1 MPTESDTLKLGW
13 YMREG
18 LGAFV
23 ADTAADLPSDVA
35 LSALGWVQDPPALYM
50 YTSTGWTPLAS
61 LEGAEL
67 PVVGNHNL
75 FSTSHP
81 DVDSADTPTDGEILT
96 YDGAS
101 SLWKAAPP
109 VPDATETTPGKVE
122 LASEA
127 EVQAGTAG
135 VLVANVARLK
145 DELDRRIN
153 PLTAAPTWVS
163 ATLTSGWT
171 NAAGYQVA
179 QYAKDSLGFVVL
191 RGNVTGGSTG
201 SGATILTLPTGFR
214 PAANERFT
222 TASAAGTATL
232 EIQTDGRVVPYSA
245 TGAQASLSGIRL
257 WPA

>member
-101 SLWKAAPP
+101 SLWNAAPP

-122 LASEA
+122 LASED

-135 VLVANVARLK
+135 VLVSTVARLK
-145 DELDRRIN
+145 DELDRRISGRRA
-153 PLTAAPTWVS
+153 PRGVGRSRTAARRADTP
-163 ATLTSGWT
+163 GG
-171 NAAGYQVA
+171 AA
-179 QYAKDSLGFVVL
+179 
-191 RGNVTGGSTG
+191 
-201 SGATILTLPTGFR
+201 
-214 PAANERFT
+214 
-222 TASAAGTATL
+222 
-232 EIQTDGRVVPYSA
+232 DGRCSQPDTRRGGRIRGPALLARVRHAQLVP
-245 TGAQASLSGIRL
+245 TDTD
-257 WPA
+257 